1 MLSYL
6 PKRNPM
12 DNNPLKQYFRQPAIF
27 IQLPSQGKFYKDG
40 ALVLTANGEYPV
52 LPMTTL
58 DEITY
63 RTPDALFNGTA
74 VANVIESCVP
84 NIRDAWAMPGMDV
97 DTVLIAIRIA
107 TYGHTLDI
115 TTQCPACAEEAD
127 YGVDLRTVLEKIG
140 RPNYATPMN
149 IGGMTI
155 HFQPMSYRQINS
167 NSMTQFT
174 NQKTIQ
180 MLQDDTVEDGVK
192 LAQMGEMLKNITAV
206 TTNALAQNIAMVE
219 IPGTQ
224 VVSLEHIA
232 DWLSN
237 CDRGTYARVRDYI
250 IENKQQGEIQP
261 LEIKCSSCSNDYQ
274 QQFTLD
280 MANFFEA
287 AS

>member
-1 MLSYL
+1 
-6 PKRNPM
+6 M

-40 ALVLTANGEYPV
+40 ALVPTANGEYPV

-115 TTQCPACAEEAD
+115 TTQCPACTEEAD

-174 NQKTIQ
+174 DQKTIQ
-180 MLQDDTVEDGVK
+180 MLQDDTVEEGVK

-206 TTNALAQNIAMVE
+206 TTTALAQNIAMVE

-224 VVSLEHIA
+224 VVNLEHIA

-237 CDRGTYARVRDYI
+237 CDRATYARVRD
-250 IENKQQGEIQP
+250 
-261 LEIKCSSCSNDYQ
+261 
-274 QQFTLD
+274 
-280 MANFFEA
+280 
-287 AS
+287 